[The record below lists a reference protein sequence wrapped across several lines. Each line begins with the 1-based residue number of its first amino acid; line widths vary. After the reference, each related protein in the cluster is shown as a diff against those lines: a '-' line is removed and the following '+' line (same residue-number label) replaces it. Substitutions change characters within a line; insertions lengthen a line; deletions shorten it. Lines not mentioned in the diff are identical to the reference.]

1 MKNPWLQLSKSAPYV
16 LESDRVQIEEFNKTS
31 KPEHYIHLEVLPQP
45 FAGSPET
52 AEAYLLNLNPGFS
65 SEDEYYQN
73 SLTVFGATN
82 LDSLK
87 FKNRTGFFFLDER
100 FNQTPTYKW
109 WSKHLREVIG
119 TMGQKETQKRLMV
132 IEFFPYHSKSY
143 KALKTILLS
152 QEYSFYLV
160 RQAIKMKKAI
170 VIMRMEKLWLEFVPE
185 LKNYPYVSLINKQRA
200 WVSKNNLPKGSFER
214 VFKNG
219 R

>member
-1 MKNPWLQLSKSAPYV
+1 
-16 LESDRVQIEEFNKTS
+16 
-31 KPEHYIHLEVLPQP
+31 
-45 FAGSPET
+45 
-52 AEAYLLNLNPGFS
+52 
-65 SEDEYYQN
+65 
-73 SLTVFGATN
+73 
-82 LDSLK
+82 
-87 FKNRTGFFFLDER
+87 
-100 FNQTPTYKW
+100 
-109 WSKHLREVIG
+109 
-119 TMGQKETQKRLMV
+119 MV